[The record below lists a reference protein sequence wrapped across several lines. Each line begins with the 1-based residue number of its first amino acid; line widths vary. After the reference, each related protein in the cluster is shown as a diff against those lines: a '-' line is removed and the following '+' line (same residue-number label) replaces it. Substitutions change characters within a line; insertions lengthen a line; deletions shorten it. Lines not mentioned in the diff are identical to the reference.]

1 MKYYAYVNK
10 KFNYT
15 RVYEIKKRLKGN
27 TNAFTRA
34 FLALLNKYVYK
45 KNEDRAA

>member
-1 MKYYAYVNK
+1 MKYYAFVNR

-34 FLALLNKYVYK
+34 FLAFLNKYVYK
-45 KNEDRAA
+45 KSGEQSV